1 LAALTALQLAESGD
15 RRAEMWGCATK
26 AHAVDASS
34 AAVAALAPLVGAAG
48 CAIGSPLEKASR
60 DLRALQYA
68 DGIHDSL
75 YRAAGRALMKP
86 PGVSRQ
92 RESA

>member
-1 LAALTALQLAESGD
+1 MRPRA
-15 RRAEMWGCATK
+15 RAEVWGCAIK
-26 AHAVDASS
+26 AHAVDTAYTATSD
-34 AAVAALAPLVGAAG
+34 LTLLVGAAG
-48 CAIGSPLEKASR
+48 CTASSPLEKATR

-86 PGVSRQ
+86 ARVTMQ
-92 RESA
+92 EESASWTATL